1 MRRSFGVAPRAR
13 AVLEGVDL
21 VLEPGTLT
29 LLGGPSGS
37 GKSTLLAIAAG
48 LLDAD
53 SGRVLIGDREPWR
66 ARGAQVASFRR
77 RHVGFVFQTGRML
90 PGLAVLDNVALP
102 LTFERR
108 DEAGPRTREAL
119 HRFGIG
125 DLADAMPE
133 SLSVGELQRA
143 SVARALIA
151 EPSVVFADE
160 PTSSLDADS
169 ARVVL
174 TALRDA
180 ADDGATVL
188 IASHDSALAR
198 PGDRQVTLRKG
209 LIE

>member
-102 LTFERR
+102 LTFEGRADAR
-108 DEAGPRTREAL
+108 PCAREAL
-119 HRFGIG
+119 ARFGI
-125 DLADAMPE
+125 AQFAAAMPE

-169 ARVVL
+169 VGIVM

-180 ADDGATVL
+180 AEGGATVV
-188 IASHDSALAR
+188 IASHDSGLAR
-198 PGDRQVTLRKG
+198 RGDRQVTLREG
-209 LIE
+209 HIE